1 MTCFFHQLSSYIL
14 IHPSTY
20 LFGCHSRV
28 TPFAGQGLSIGQV
41 ITSIYLKVS
50 VSDFLTLFSAR
61 SGEDYF
67 WTSRP
72 APILLAAAA
81 FSLGLSTILA
91 CSWPE
96 GTVDDVYSIGLE
108 YREPK
113 SLAFVIWLYCI
124 ARWLIQDVAKVWFYK
139 LMKYHNWFSWN
150 QTGKVVASEDVK
162 KFIVEHSVGDMEA
175 AGHISSSSSS
185 SSSSLAVSA
194 SKASIISSKQEKQ
207 KKPSGAATAS
217 STAPTSRQQNNN
229 NEEKAE
235 NDDEGDVLDE
245 GYP

>member
-1 MTCFFHQLSSYIL
+1 M
-14 IHPSTY
+14 
-20 LFGCHSRV
+20 
-28 TPFAGQGLSIGQV
+28 

-124 ARWLIQDVAKVWFYK
+124 AWWLIQDVAKVWFYK

-175 AGHISSSSSS
+175 AGHISSSSSPS
-185 SSSSLAVSA
+185 SSSSSSAVSA

-207 KKPSGAATAS
+207 KKKPSGAATAS
-217 STAPTSRQQNNN
+217 STAPTSSQQNNN

>member
-1 MTCFFHQLSSYIL
+1 M
-14 IHPSTY
+14 
-20 LFGCHSRV
+20 
-28 TPFAGQGLSIGQV
+28 

-124 ARWLIQDVAKVWFYK
+124 AWWLIQDVAKVWFYK

-185 SSSSLAVSA
+185 SPSFSSAVSA
-194 SKASIISSKQEKQ
+194 SKASIISSKQQKQ
-207 KKPSGAATAS
+207 KKKPSGAATAS
-217 STAPTSRQQNNN
+217 STAPTTSQQNNGN
-229 NEEKAE
+229 DRAE